1 MSTPTTK
8 SRPTGINVEDYK
20 GYEKWTFKRWAW
32 EFLRRNADFAR
43 RCRTAGVDSTG
54 QQAVADEFGLKRFK
68 DFREGYG
75 TGGKPRFSDAAVASW
90 SWMQDQRRV
99 RRIPIE
105 RGQVAIRFDLS
116 ATTQDIAALA
126 AQLRN
131 AKSILAKRQRAYLL
145 EIAAPEPKARK
156 NKPMYFLQSLR
167 LLDLMDHGAKHGIA
181 DAQAWMIVHHDVT
194 LDDARSAPDPLAS
207 QEVAKPRELAREM
220 AATGYRHL
228 ANREGRPNPK
238 GFVSKGKR
246 AGSS

>member
-1 MSTPTTK
+1 MSTLPKK
-8 SRPTGINVEDYK
+8 SRPTGINVQDYK

-43 RCRTAGVDSTG
+43 RCRTAGGDPAV

-68 DFREGYG
+68 DFRESYG
-75 TGGKPRFSDAAVASW
+75 QGGKPRFSDAAVATW
-90 SWMQDQRRV
+90 SWMQDQQRV

-116 ATTQDIAALA
+116 ATTQDIAALD

-145 EIAAPEPKARK
+145 EIAAPEPKARR
-156 NKPMYFLQSLR
+156 NKPMFFLQSLR
-167 LLDLMDHGAKHGIA
+167 LLDLMDYGASHGVP
-181 DAQAWMIVHHDVT
+181 DAQAWMIVRHDVT
-194 LDDARSAPDPLAS
+194 LDEARGAPDPLAS

-238 GFVSKGKR
+238 DFVAKGKR
-246 AGSS
+246 TSSG

>member
-1 MSTPTTK
+1 MSTK
-8 SRPTGINVEDYK
+8 SKKNLPTGIDVQDYK
-20 GYEKWTFKRWAW
+20 GYERWTFKRWAW

-43 RCRTAGVDSTG
+43 RCRNAGDDPEV
-54 QQAVADEFGLKRFK
+54 QQAIADEYGLKQFK
-68 DFREGYG
+68 DFRERYWQGDN
-75 TGGKPRFSDAAVASW
+75 PRFSDAAVASW

-116 ATTQDIAALA
+116 ATTRDIAALE

-131 AKSILAKRQRAYLL
+131 AKLRLAKRQRAYLL
-145 EIAAPEPKARK
+145 EIGAPEPKARK

-167 LLDLMDHGAKHGIA
+167 LLDLMDYGAKHGIA
-181 DAQAWMIVHHDVT
+181 DAQAWMIVRHGVT
-194 LDDARSAPDPLAS
+194 LDEARSVPDPLAS

-228 ANREGRPNPK
+228 ANRAGRPNPK
-238 GFVSKGKR
+238 DFVGKGKR
-246 AGSS
+246 TSSS